1 MRMEKIPSQTR
12 FMPTR
17 HAVARLQER
26 FYPGMSEERAT
37 QLLLQ
42 LAKAAC
48 PLKVS
53 VNHSNLQQAG
63 EA

>member
-1 MRMEKIPSQTR
+1 MEKIPSQTS
-12 FMPTR
+12 FKPTR

-37 QLLLQ
+37 QLLRQ
-42 LAKAAC
+42 LAKTARPVKTAV
-48 PLKVS
+48 LLSDHTQK
-53 VNHSNLQQAG
+53 G